1 MLSCTVNLTFRF
13 FTVPLFNANDDG
25 ITGELPLFVVVVVVV
40 GTVVFADD
48 EFVIVVDIETNIY
61 EISRDSTLPL
71 DFDYYYT
78 QTDLNSSID
87 SFLID

>member
-1 MLSCTVNLTFRF
+1 M
-13 FTVPLFNANDDG
+13 PLFNANDDG

-61 EISRDSTLPL
+61 EISRDSTRFRLL
-71 DFDYYYT
+71 
-78 QTDLNSSID
+78 LNSDRS
-87 SFLID
+87 

>member
-25 ITGELPLFVVVVVVV
+25 ITGELPLFVAVVVV

-61 EISRDSTLPL
+61 EISRDSTRFRLL
-71 DFDYYYT
+71 LYSDR
-78 QTDLNSSID
+78 S
-87 SFLID
+87 

>member
-25 ITGELPLFVVVVVVV
+25 ITGELPLFVVVVVV

-61 EISRDSTLPL
+61 EISRDSTRFRLL
-71 DFDYYYT
+71 LYT
-78 QTDLNSSID
+78 QTDLNNSIID

>member
-1 MLSCTVNLTFRF
+1 M
-13 FTVPLFNANDDG
+13 PLFNANDDG
-25 ITGELPLFVVVVVVV
+25 ITGELPLFVVVVVV

-61 EISRDSTLPL
+61 EISRDSTRFRLL
-71 DFDYYYT
+71 LYT
-78 QTDLNSSID
+78 QTDLNNSIID